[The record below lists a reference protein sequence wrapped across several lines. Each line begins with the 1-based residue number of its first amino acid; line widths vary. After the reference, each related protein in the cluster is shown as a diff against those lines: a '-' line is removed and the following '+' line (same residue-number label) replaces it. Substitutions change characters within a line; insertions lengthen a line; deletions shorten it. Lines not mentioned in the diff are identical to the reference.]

1 MVPLD
6 VQLAMLGLTTAVG
19 VVAGLVFDVYRL
31 GLRPRSHPWLR
42 LGTDVLV
49 WLLLALLVYGS
60 LWVAFF
66 GDVRLYVFLGL
77 ALGYALYAA
86 IFRPP
91 VERAIRTALGAW
103 ETAKTAVRAFASRY
117 MTGVSHTVRTFYA
130 RVSAHF
136 RRQPPPG

>member
-6 VQLAMLGLTTAVG
+6 VQLAMLALTAAVG
-19 VVAGLVFDVYRL
+19 VAFGIVFDVYRL

-42 LGTDVLV
+42 LGTDVLL

-60 LWVAFF
+60 LWVSFF

-77 ALGYALYAA
+77 ALGYALYVA

-91 VERAIRTALGAW
+91 VERAIRIAVGAW
-103 ETAKTAVRAFASRY
+103 ETTKTAMRSFASRY
-117 MTGVSHTVRTFYA
+117 MTVVNHVVRALYTRA
-130 RVSAHF
+130 SACF
-136 RRQPPPG
+136 RRQPPRG